1 MDRLALT
8 KRQVG
13 SGNEIDLRPMKFR
26 DDRARPSDQKVNYT
40 IKEQLRDLFFV
51 ATPAPGVR
59 LSKDPKTFR
68 ARKLSRKSPE
78 TTLACFSKRTIISG
92 VRSRHFFP

>member
-1 MDRLALT
+1 
-8 KRQVG
+8 VG

-51 ATPAPGVR
+51 ATPAPDQNPRGGAQNEAVFDEGA
-59 LSKDPKTFR
+59 SFR
-68 ARKLSRKSPE
+68 HLLGA
-78 TTLACFSKRTIISG
+78 
-92 VRSRHFFP
+92 V